1 MEMRKRLAPF
11 AALLSLIAGVLSC
24 TNIDC
29 PLDNVVAMTCGLYN
43 AEDGRP
49 ASLDDTLTVRAGGVK
64 DTILLNKAQ
73 HLSSFQLPVRHGVDE
88 DTLLFRFSDE
98 QGRFAVDSVL
108 VKHSDRPHFESVDCP
123 AALFHTLL
131 AVRWTSHRLAE
142 MPLTI
147 DSVAIVRRDVNY
159 EDIENIQV
167 YIRSTAK

>member
-1 MEMRKRLAPF
+1 MKMRIRFVPF
-11 AALLSLIAGVLSC
+11 AVALSLFAGVWSC

-108 VKHSDRPHFESVDCP
+108 VKHLKLRLFPPRHRRAAATASRAGRFPAKKRERKACDSMSYGVFSTNTSNFKVDG
-123 AALFHTLL
+123 
-131 AVRWTSHRLAE
+131 
-142 MPLTI
+142 I
-147 DSVAIVRRDVNY
+147 
-159 EDIENIQV
+159 
-167 YIRSTAK
+167 